1 MPYRILLR
9 RDLSANWN
17 YNNPVLMLGEPGFES
32 DTGRLKIGDGQ
43 SQWSALDYVEGVT
56 GPQGTAG
63 SNGSSGSSGAQG
75 AQGSQGAQGPSY
87 GAFGISAKSGG
98 TSGFIAS
105 PPSDS
110 GKTAAGWISIT
121 IGGTGYYVPA
131 WT

>member
-17 YNNPVLMLGEPGFES
+17 YNDPVLMLGEPGFET

-43 SQWSALDYVEGVT
+43 SQWSALGYVEGVT
-56 GPQGTAG
+56 GPQG
-63 SNGSSGSSGAQG
+63 AQG
-75 AQGSQGAQGPSY
+75 AQGSQGPQGPSY
-87 GAFGISAKSGG
+87 GAFSTSNGSTGA
-98 TSGFIAS
+98 SGFAS
-105 PPSDS
+105 APPSDA

-131 WT
+131 WI